1 MSVEGT
7 TQEGTAQSTPA
18 ETPQSTAN
26 WNQVA
31 PGWIEFVRTDPNAM
45 SFRDYILKPALLDLL
60 GPVEGKR
67 RSWTP
72 GAGRATSRELWR
84 RRAPWLPES
93 TPSDILLDAA
103 KGSEEKDKLGITYLQ
118 KDVADL
124 GDLADFDLAVSN
136 QLISVMPDHAAAFRE
151 LHRVLRTGG
160 TLVVSVTHP
169 FFDGVGAGWVKEADG
184 EVRWYASRYVAR
196 VEGTAAHGAPTY
208 HRSFSDYITTAISA
222 GFLLAGFREPV
233 ASIEHSRQQ
242 VPWGRQNDA
251 IPTLAVLKLIKQ

>member
-1 MSVEGT
+1 MSIEGT
-7 TQEGTAQSTPA
+7 TQEGTTQSTPA

-60 GPVEGKR
+60 GPVEGKKVLDAGCGEGDISR
-67 RSWTP
+67 TLAKK
-72 GAGRATSRELWR
+72 GALVTGIDA
-84 RRAPWLPES
+84 
-93 TPSDILLDAA
+93 SDILLDAA

>member
-1 MSVEGT
+1 MSIEGT
-7 TQEGTAQSTPA
+7 TQEGTTQSTPA

-45 SFRDYILKPALLDLL
+45 SFRDHILKPALLDLL
-60 GPVEGKR
+60 GPVEGKKVLDAGCGEGDISR
-67 RSWTP
+67 TLAQK
-72 GAGRATSRELWR
+72 GAVVTGIDA
-84 RRAPWLPES
+84 
-93 TPSDILLDAA
+93 SDVLLDAA
-103 KGSEEKDKLGITYLQ
+103 KASEEKDKRGITYLQ
-118 KDVADL
+118 RDVADL

-136 QLISVMPDHAAAFRE
+136 QLISVVPDHAAAFRE
-151 LHRVLRTGG
+151 LHRVLRNGG

-169 FFDGVGAGWVKEADG
+169 FFDGVGAGWVREADG
-184 EVRWYASRYVAR
+184 EVRWYASRYIAR
-196 VEGTAAHGAPTY
+196 IEGRAAHGAPTY

-242 VPWGRQNDA
+242 VPWGRQNDP